1 MYIYTLQAVINPLR
15 SMTKISYLIA
25 ALLLTGLVA
34 WYFLSRAKSSKP
46 PGKVQQTG
54 APKNDT
60 PFPPTPAWK
69 PNLPVD
75 IDLVYEK
82 AKYYTG
88 SKMQFAVFENGTV
101 AYFGFTVGNV
111 KDSALSTLNNI
122 FHAHP
127 DCKPTKMNDGNY
139 LVEYSQPA
147 FTIVFKD
154 EIEKNW
160 SYINRHHQHGVCK
173 DEVLING
180 QGQSNVFDSVGKI
193 CLFARAKMFM
203 DAQSPKVVKIF
214 DPVNKSYH

>member
-1 MYIYTLQAVINPLR
+1 
-15 SMTKISYLIA
+15 MTKTSYLIA
-25 ALLLTGLVA
+25 ALLLTGLIT
-34 WYFLSRAKSSKP
+34 WYFLSRARGNKP
-46 PGKVQQTG
+46 PVKVQQTSM
-54 APKNDT
+54 PKNDSN
-60 PFPPTPAWK
+60 FPPTPTWK

-75 IDLVYEK
+75 IDSIYEK

-111 KDSALSTLNNI
+111 KDSALSALNNI

-127 DCKPTKMNDGNY
+127 DFKPTKMDDGNY
-139 LVEYSQPA
+139 LIEYSQPA

-160 SYINRHHQHGVCK
+160 SYINQHHQKGVCK
-173 DEVLING
+173 DEVLMDR
-180 QGQSNVFDSVGKI
+180 QGQHNVFDSVGKI

-203 DAQSPKVVKIF
+203 DAQAPKVVKIF
-214 DPVNKSYH
+214 DPVNKRYN